1 MDSEGTD
8 QRIRALV
15 EQQKQIRAT
24 LKHELTL
31 LYEEI
36 GDHDRY
42 RRKIASQQ
50 LAISWV
56 ALERIRLGK

>member
-1 MDSEGTD
+1 MGIDANK
-8 QRIRALV
+8 QRIRAAV
-15 EQQKQIRAT
+15 EQYKQTRAT

-56 ALERIRLGK
+56 ALERIRLGI